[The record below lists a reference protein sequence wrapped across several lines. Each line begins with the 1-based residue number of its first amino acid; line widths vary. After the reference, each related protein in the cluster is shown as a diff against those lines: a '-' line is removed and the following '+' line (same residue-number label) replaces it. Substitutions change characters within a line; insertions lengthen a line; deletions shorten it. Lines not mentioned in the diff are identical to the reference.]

1 MFVCGARDSAPFAP
15 GPSQDPCSPRLSLPD
30 SRPVRVFSHVAAR
43 SQSARGVRS
52 HGNSCVQAPQVSRL
66 LQTWLLLLFRYPI
79 LPRKHT
85 HTHTHIHTRSSA
97 PANTH
102 IHTCSSAPANTY
114 IHTRSSA
121 PAPSAGTMDDSKE
134 EYEAA
139 FRSLLRKLTLSSR
152 ESTPPPG
159 SP

>member
-1 MFVCGARDSAPFAP
+1 MFAEPET
-15 GPSQDPCSPRLSLPD
+15 LHHLLPD
-30 SRPVRVFSHVAAR
+30 PPRTLAVLGCLSRTPGLCESSPTWRRAANQRGASVVMATVASKLRRSRVSCKLGYYCFSDT
-43 SQSARGVRS
+43 
-52 HGNSCVQAPQVSRL
+52 PYSRAS
-66 LQTWLLLLFRYPI
+66 
-79 LPRKHT
+79 T

>member
-1 MFVCGARDSAPFAP
+1 MFAEPET
-15 GPSQDPCSPRLSLPD
+15 LHHLLPD
-30 SRPVRVFSHVAAR
+30 PPRTLAVPGCLSRTPGPVRVFSHVAAR

-79 LPRKHT
+79 LPRK